1 MQQIK
6 IIFDVYLVN
15 ILHEYQAKQRLIAV
29 TSHLNG
35 VRKSSI
41 IDEMHKTLLCE
52 RGVKKSIIMDE
63 MQKTL
68 CE

>member
-35 VRKSSI
+35 VKKASI
-41 IDEMHKTLLCE
+41 VDEMHKTLCE